1 MVGIVSIFMTM
12 CYGKKLKT
20 GFGAC
25 KNFLRHDPIGFR
37 NRGRPWVE
45 KCVARVFQTD
55 IGRKKIPDLPSWE
68 PVKTTERIPI
78 RIRPGQAFGTGYHES
93 TALCLKCMEEL
104 DFTGMDV
111 LDAGCGSGILSIA
124 AAKLGA
130 RSITGIDHED
140 EAVYEAAE
148 NAALNGVASTCRII
162 SGKIE
167 ELMGDFDCLIGN
179 IHAEFFEHH
188 PGLPGRLAEEK
199 GYAILS
205 GFTSVSLSNQCK
217 ITWSAQ
223 IIPQRCEFLNRVNG
237 EALLHKRTN
246 KIYRFFN
253 PETVAED
260 EVIYLDT
267 AESHHARN
275 VLRLRQGEQV
285 QVLNGKGLEVT
296 GIWSSRVDVMLR

>member
-1 MVGIVSIFMTM
+1 MKRIWYYLDLKPGKIDPDVYLNICWELNSCGNQEDCPDNGWYRVYFHDNVLRQKAEVRILEHARIFSDMIQLVSGTVE
-12 CYGKKLKT
+12 
-20 GFGAC
+20 
-25 KNFLRHDPIGFR
+25 DPGWRSAWHEFFK
-37 NRGRPWVE
+37 PTSV
-45 KCVARVFQTD
+45 
-55 IGRKKIPDLPSWE
+55 GRKFLILPSWE

-179 IHAEFFEHH
+179 IHAEYFEHH
-188 PGLPGRLAEEK
+188 PGLPGRLVRKK
-199 GYAILS
+199 GCAILS
-205 GFTSVSLSNQCK
+205 GFTSISLESMQNYLVSSDY
-217 ITWSAQ
+217 SPAM
-223 IIPQRCEFLNRVNG
+223 RVF
-237 EALLHKRTN
+237 E
-246 KIYRFFN
+246 
-253 PETVAED
+253 
-260 EVIYLDT
+260 
-267 AESHHARN
+267 
-275 VLRLRQGEQV
+275 QGEWRALFAQK
-285 QVLNGKGLEVT
+285 N
-296 GIWSSRVDVMLR
+296 